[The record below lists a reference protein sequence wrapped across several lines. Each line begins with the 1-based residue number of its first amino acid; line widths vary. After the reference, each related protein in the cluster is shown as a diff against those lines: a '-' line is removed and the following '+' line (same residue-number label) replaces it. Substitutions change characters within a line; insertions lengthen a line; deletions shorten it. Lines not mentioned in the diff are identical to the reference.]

1 MMYSS
6 FRSEGGGSRGYS
18 PLFPLGNAR
27 FLGNS
32 ACRWGGVGGGGG
44 GGGGGG
50 VTEDAVQLRVLT
62 MRVGSGEPNV
72 DLNGELW
79 DVNSVNPGVA

>member
-1 MMYSS
+1 MM
-6 FRSEGGGSRGYS
+6 R
-18 PLFPLGNAR
+18 
-27 FLGNS
+27 
-32 ACRWGGVGGGGG
+32 GGV
-44 GGGGGG
+44 G

-79 DVNSVNPGVA
+79 DVNSVNPGVAYVISSSQLKTEEGVALSLCA